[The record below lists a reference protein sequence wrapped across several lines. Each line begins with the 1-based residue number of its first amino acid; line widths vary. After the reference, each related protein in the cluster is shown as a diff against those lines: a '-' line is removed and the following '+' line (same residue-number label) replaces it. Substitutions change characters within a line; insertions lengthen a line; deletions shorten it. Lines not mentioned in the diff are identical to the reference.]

1 MSEMKPSLRL
11 LLGYAVVGCGLVWG
25 QDLGSSSALVR
36 DHAGPTHQITGRQ
49 AGLSIPRNQI
59 WRAISNALRLR
70 GFEEGELPSARDLD
84 YSGAVPTAQGEL
96 LEVTSI
102 TWDAVLQSLQFRLRC
117 KESGNC
123 LPFLVRVHGSE
134 STVSPIVLS
143 RIRREQAVPEPERSS
158 LATNSGNQR
167 SRGGAARAAIARISL
182 VERGQPAT
190 LILKGDGVRVSA
202 RVICLER
209 GSEGQ
214 EIRARS
220 KEGRRLFHARVIG
233 AGVLEAAF

>member
-11 LLGYAVVGCGLVWG
+11 LLGYAVLGCGLVWG

-84 YSGAVPTAQGEL
+84 YSGAVPTAQGG
-96 LEVTSI
+96 
-102 TWDAVLQSLQFRLRC
+102 
-117 KESGNC
+117 GNC

-158 LATNSGNQR
+158 LATNSGN
-167 SRGGAARAAIARISL
+167 
-182 VERGQPAT
+182 
-190 LILKGDGVRVSA
+190 
-202 RVICLER
+202 
-209 GSEGQ
+209 
-214 EIRARS
+214 
-220 KEGRRLFHARVIG
+220 
-233 AGVLEAAF
+233 